1 MRVKIAIC
9 GGPIQA
15 LSSDMDTLYVGIKE
29 GFNRQWDPDVLVER
43 AKERTLSIS
52 LKKLKLIFVRVS
64 VWYSPIPEGLLEE
77 WVNSL

>member
-52 LKKLKLIFVRVS
+52 LKKTEINIYES
-64 VWYSPIPEGLLEE
+64 VCMVLSHTRRASGRMG
-77 WVNSL
+77 